1 VLALVTAGGVAYA
14 TIPDSNNVYTACI
27 KNAGTIRLIDPSLPS
42 TNAMSRCTSN
52 ESQVTWNQ
60 GGPKGPPG
68 DKGPTGDQGPVGD
81 KGPAGN
87 AGVAGAPGDKGP
99 TGDKGAQGDP
109 GAKGPDGDKGP
120 TGDPGPTGDQ
130 GPQGDKGP
138 TGDPGPTGAVNI
150 SGYETTSAGGFAA
163 PHSLEEAYARCPSGK
178 KAVGGGFFVP
188 PGVVI
193 LNSHPVNDSPVGPSG
208 SLWHVIVEN
217 HLDTTASFSAYAVCV
232 NG

>member
-1 VLALVTAGGVAYA
+1 MHQERRHHQA
-14 TIPDSNNVYTACI
+14 D
-27 KNAGTIRLIDPSLPS
+27 RRDPSLPS
-42 TNAMSRCTSN
+42 TNAMSHCTSN
-52 ESQVTWNQ
+52 EAQVTWNQ
-60 GGPKGPPG
+60 GGPKGP
-68 DKGPTGDQGPVGD
+68 
-81 KGPAGN
+81 
-87 AGVAGAPGDKGP
+87 PGDKGP

-130 GPQGDKGP
+130 GSQGDKGP
-138 TGDPGPTGAVNI
+138 TGDPGPTGAANI
-150 SGYETTSAGGFAA
+150 SGYETTFAGGFAA

-208 SLWHVIVEN
+208 SSWHVIVEN